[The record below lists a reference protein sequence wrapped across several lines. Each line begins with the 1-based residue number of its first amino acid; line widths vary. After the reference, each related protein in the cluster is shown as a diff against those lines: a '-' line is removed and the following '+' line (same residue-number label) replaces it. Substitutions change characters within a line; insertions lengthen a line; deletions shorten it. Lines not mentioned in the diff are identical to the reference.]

1 MKKIALFGK
10 AKPLLNYLGPLTGF
24 KGFGDFTFVFPEKYS
39 EEEKFSGV
47 LIEYP
52 HEDFASITERYYDL
66 PILVLYNSKTLREKD
81 LENLEHICRLDTH
94 VRGLIDCEVALTFQL
109 PILREALLGIETRKV
124 LGDFLARALIDLE
137 RIKEAHKKMVP
148 IRSGSTNGIN
158 YFAKFASGESS
169 GGEFFNFHN
178 KNLENMFFFMNT
190 DSYAVSNIILSAYE
204 GFDFEKFNLLEFKK
218 FIGSINLDKV
228 DFSKNRLEL
237 LIASI
242 DRKNLKIEG
251 YNSSSCRFFIDE
263 EIKTSHISLN
273 KNSAENLDE
282 AIFSFKIDRGERLY
296 IVSSGYFRNMEKY
309 YPGFDID
316 PLIKNAH
323 KLPAGEALNEFFF
336 QLKRKVDG
344 KFPIYDSSVII
355 IEVDKNVLFQV

>member
-10 AKPLLNYLGPLTGF
+10 EKPLLNYLSPLTGF
-24 KGFGDFTFVFPEKYS
+24 KDFGDFSFVFPGKYS
-39 EEEKFSGV
+39 EEDKFSGV
-47 LIEYP
+47 LIEFP
-52 HEDFASITERYYDL
+52 HEDFSSITERYYDL
-66 PILVLYNSKTLREKD
+66 PILILYNSKTLTEKD
-81 LENLEHICRLDTH
+81 LENLENICQSDSPI
-94 VRGLIDCEVALTFQL
+94 RGLMDSEVALTFQL
-109 PILREALLGIETRKV
+109 PVLREVLLGIETRKV
-124 LGDFLARALIDLE
+124 LGDFLARSLIDLE

-148 IRSGSTNGIN
+148 IRSGSSNGIN

-178 KNLENMFFFMNT
+178 KNMENMFFFMNT
-190 DSYAVSNIILSAYE
+190 DSYAISNLVLTAYE
-204 GFDFEKFNLLEFKK
+204 GFNFEEFNLSEFKK
-218 FIGSINLDKV
+218 FLGSIALDKV
-228 DFSKNRLEL
+228 DFGKNKLEI

-263 EIKTSHISLN
+263 EVKTSHISLN
-273 KNSAENLDE
+273 KDFAENLDD

-296 IVSSGYFRNMEKY
+296 IISSGYFRNMEKY
-309 YPGFDID
+309 YPGFEID
-316 PLIKNAH
+316 PLLKKAH
-323 KLPAGEALNEFFF
+323 KLPAGEALNELFF

-355 IEVDKNVLFQV
+355 VEVDKNVLFQV

>member
-10 AKPLLNYLGPLTGF
+10 PKPLLNYLSPLTGF
-24 KGFGDFTFVFPEKYS
+24 KGFGDFIFEFPESYS
-39 EEEKFSGV
+39 EDDKFVGAI
-47 LIEYP
+47 IEYP
-52 HEDFASITERYYDL
+52 NEDFSSVIERFNNL
-66 PILVLYNSKTLREKD
+66 PLLILYNSKNITEKELET
-81 LENLEHICRLDTH
+81 LENICKSDSHI
-94 VRGLIDCEVALTFQL
+94 RGLMDSEVALTFQL
-109 PILREALLGIETRKV
+109 PVLRETLQGVEARKL
-124 LGDFLARALIDLE
+124 LGDFLARSLSDLE
-137 RIKEAHKKMVP
+137 RIKEVHKRMVP
-148 IRSGSTNGIN
+148 IRSGSSNGIN
-158 YFAKFASGESS
+158 YFAKFASGEGS

-190 DSYAVSNIILSAYE
+190 DSYAISNQILTAYE
-204 GFDFEKFNLLEFKK
+204 GFSFEEFNLSEFKK
-218 FIGSINLDKV
+218 FIGSIDLDKV

-251 YNSSSCRFFIDE
+251 FNSSSCRFFVEE
-263 EIKTSHISLN
+263 EIKTPCLSLN
-273 KNSAENLDE
+273 KDSAENLDD

-296 IVSSGYFRNMEKY
+296 IFSSGYLRNMEKY
-309 YPGFDID
+309 YPGFAIE
-316 PLIKNAH
+316 PLMKKTQ

-344 KFPIYDSSVII
+344 KFPAYDSSIII